1 MLKWTLLLSLTIAT
15 SGCVATKT
23 PRAVPDS
30 SCAAFSI
37 IRPSRQD
44 TLDTKRQVLAHNTI
58 YRKICGAK

>member
-1 MLKWTLLLSLTIAT
+1 MLLCVAITAI
-15 SGCVATKT
+15 SGCASKG

-30 SCAAFSI
+30 SCAAFQI
-37 IRPSRQD
+37 IHPSRQD